1 MEKKNENENKIE
13 FEKIRGLTE
22 DEVRARIEKGQINKT
37 DDDKTRSNWEIIRDN
52 VCTLFNLFNLL
63 IAIALIAVHA
73 YTNLAYMLIIVV
85 NIVIGIV
92 QEMHARNLV
101 KKLSV
106 LKISKATVIRDGQE
120 REIDIGDIVLDDV
133 IILDAGK
140 QICADS
146 EVLSGEIEVNESLLT
161 GESDTILKK
170 AGDKLLSGSYVV
182 SGKCYSKVEKVGKDN
197 FAEKITS
204 ETKKYKRAESELVNS
219 MKKVTRFTSFVIIP
233 VGIILFVQAFFVR
246 NMDMTNSVVST
257 AAALLGMLPKGLML
271 LITISL
277 AAGVI
282 KLAKKSV
289 LVQDLFSVETLA
301 HVDTL
306 CLDKTGTITE
316 GKMKVADI
324 KIYDESKL
332 PQPLNT
338 MMSAF
343 VNEMTDNNATF
354 MALKEHFRGDAEFEV
369 ADRMAFSSER
379 KWSSISFKDFGTIVL
394 GAPERLVEKS
404 DMNMPNEIIEA
415 QKSGKRMLFIAYTKE
430 IVSNEHLP
438 KLDII
443 AALTLDDPLRKN
455 AKEML
460 GFFKEQDVDIKII
473 SGDNPLTVSSIA
485 RKAGLKSY
493 DKYIDLSTLS
503 SDDEIPEL
511 VDKYSVFA
519 RVLPH
524 QKSIIVKALQ
534 AKGHTVA
541 MTGDGVN
548 DVIALKEADCS
559 ITLPEASDVARQ
571 VSQIVLLNS
580 DFSVLKD
587 VLMEGRRVVN
597 NITNVAR
604 IFFIKTIYSM
614 LLSVFNIITNT
625 TFPFIPIQITL
636 IDLVIE
642 GYTSFFLS
650 FLSNSKPIKGT
661 FLRTVVKNALPYAL
675 TIIIGIIILTF
686 ARQGLGISEDGMATM
701 MYLLIG
707 GVSIFA
713 VIEACRPFNRVS
725 TFLCTTTAVGF
736 IFAVLLF
743 HNLLQLEIQEI
754 NGNTLVIFLAS
765 LIIAYIIVT
774 GLRTLID
781 TLDKELKKAEK

>member
-1 MEKKNENENKIE
+1 MEKEKLNGLTLKQVEEKQKKGQVNKI
-13 FEKIRGLTE
+13 
-22 DEVRARIEKGQINKT
+22 

-63 IAIALIAVHA
+63 IAIALISVQA
-73 YTNLAYMLIIVV
+73 YTNLFYMVIIII

-92 QEMHARNLV
+92 QEIHARNMV

-106 LKISKATVIRDGQE
+106 LKVSKAKVV
-120 REIDIGDIVLDDV
+120 REGNEKDIDINDIVLDDV

-146 EVLSGEIEVNESLLT
+146 QVLDGEVEVNESLLT

-197 FAEKITS
+197 FAAQITS
-204 ETKKYKRAESELVNS
+204 ETKKYKRAESELINS

-233 VGIILFVQAFFVR
+233 VGIILFIQAFLVR
-246 NMDMTNSVVST
+246 QMDMADSVVAT
-257 AAALLGMLPKGLML
+257 AAALLGMLPKGLVL

-277 AAGVI
+277 ATGVI

-289 LVQDLFSVETLA
+289 LVQDLYSVETLA
-301 HVDTL
+301 HVDTI

-316 GKMKVADI
+316 GRMKV
-324 KIYDESKL
+324 DEITVYNEQCL
-332 PQPLNT
+332 PIPMNQL
-338 MMSAF
+338 MISF

-354 MALKEHFRGDAEFEV
+354 MALKEYFKGENKLTVVDNV
-369 ADRMAFSSER
+369 AFSSER
-379 KWSSISFKDFGTIVL
+379 KWSSISFENIGSVVL
-394 GAPERLVEKS
+394 GAPERLIEKS
-404 DMNMPNEIIEA
+404 QMQMPKEVLEA

-430 IVSNEHLP
+430 IVKDEKLP
-438 KLDII
+438 KLEIV
-443 AALTLDDPLRKN
+443 AAITLDDPLRKN

-460 GFFKEQDVDIKII
+460 GFFKNQSVDIKVI
-473 SGDNPLTVSSIA
+473 SGDSPLTVSSIA
-485 RKAGLKSY
+485 KKAGLESY
-493 DKYIDLSTLS
+493 DKYIDLSTIH
-503 SDDEIPEL
+503 SDEEIPRL
-511 VDKYSVFA
+511 VDEYSVFA

-548 DVIALKEADCS
+548 DVIALKQADCS

-614 LLSVFNIITNT
+614 LLSIFNIVTNT

-650 FLSNSKPIKGT
+650 FLSNSKPIRGT
-661 FLRTVVKNALPYAL
+661 FLKTVIKNALPYSL

-686 ARQGLGISEDGMATM
+686 TRQGLNLTIEQSQTL
-701 MYLLIG
+701 MYLMIG

-713 VIEACRPFNRVS
+713 VIAACRPFNKIS
-725 TFLCTTTAVGF
+725 TFLCTTTAIGF
-736 IFAVLLF
+736 IFAVYLF
-743 HNLLQLEIQEI
+743 KNLLHLYPIGENEIMM
-754 NGNTLVIFLAS
+754 
-765 LIIAYIIVT
+765 LIGMLILAYIIVI
-774 GLRTLID
+774 GLKSLINK
-781 TLDKELKKAEK
+781 LSREFERAK